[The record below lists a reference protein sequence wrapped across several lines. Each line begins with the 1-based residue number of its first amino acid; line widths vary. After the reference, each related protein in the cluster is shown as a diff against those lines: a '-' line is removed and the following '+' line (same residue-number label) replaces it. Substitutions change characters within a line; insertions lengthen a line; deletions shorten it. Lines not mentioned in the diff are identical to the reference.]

1 MSLLFICF
9 ASCLLGSSRSFVLQR
24 QKEIQKRIN
33 PLEVQGAVYFK
44 GIEGMVR
51 VSRGGQGQTHCAA
64 ECSFQ
69 SARGIVEDDLGSKP
83 WVDSCPCE
91 FGG

>member
-51 VSRGGQGQTHCAA
+51 VSRGGNYYKL
-64 ECSFQ
+64 SLNF
-69 SARGIVEDDLGSKP
+69 
-83 WVDSCPCE
+83 DSQCL
-91 FGG
+91 FLLFSVGRRL

>member
-83 WVDSCPCE
+83 WVDSCP
-91 FGG
+91 